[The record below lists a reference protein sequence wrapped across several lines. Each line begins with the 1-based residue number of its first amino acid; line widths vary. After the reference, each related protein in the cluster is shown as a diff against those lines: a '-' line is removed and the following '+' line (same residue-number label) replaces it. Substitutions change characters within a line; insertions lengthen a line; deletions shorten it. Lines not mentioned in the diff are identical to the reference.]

1 MKITEIAPSSFRDP
15 SGFLFTRSGTLYRQ
29 INKLYEKEYG
39 HLMRSGL
46 YESLTRD
53 GFLIP
58 HEEVSEPPAREDSA
72 HIVIHPE
79 RIPFVSYPYEGCF
92 GELKDAALLTLDVQK
107 RALEHGMVLKD
118 ASAYNIQFR
127 HGKPIFIDTLS
138 FDFYKEGKPWEGYRQ
153 FCQHF
158 LAPLA
163 LMVYTDVRLRE
174 FLRIYIDGI
183 PLDLARALLP
193 FSSIFR
199 PSLLIHIIFHAKTQ
213 ARFAGRETKDHS
225 SRFMNRK
232 TMLELAD
239 NLRSSVAALQ
249 WKFSRT
255 EWGEYYRETNYSS
268 GSFSEKAELVE
279 KMTER
284 ADPKTLWDIGA
295 NTGVFSR
302 IASKRGVYTIS
313 IDSDPAAVEKNY
325 QTRDNNTLP
334 LVMDLT
340 NPSPA
345 LGWDHRERLSLKDRG
360 PADMVLAL
368 ALIHHLV
375 ISNNLPFSTVA
386 RFFADICKTLV
397 IEFVP
402 KSDSNTRRLLKS
414 RKDIFPEYTKRHFE
428 EAFSMLFVIKE
439 SVPISGSER
448 VLYYMEKR

>member
-79 RIPFVSYPYEGCF
+79 RIPFVSYPYEWCF

-193 FSSIFR
+193 FSSIFS

-375 ISNNLPFSTVA
+375 ISNNLPFSAVA
-386 RFFADICKTLV
+386 RFLADICKTLV

>member
-1 MKITEIAPSSFRDP
+1 
-15 SGFLFTRSGTLYRQ
+15 
-29 INKLYEKEYG
+29 
-39 HLMRSGL
+39 
-46 YESLTRD
+46 
-53 GFLIP
+53 
-58 HEEVSEPPAREDSA
+58 
-72 HIVIHPE
+72 
-79 RIPFVSYPYEGCF
+79 
-92 GELKDAALLTLDVQK
+92 
-107 RALEHGMVLKD
+107 
-118 ASAYNIQFR
+118 
-127 HGKPIFIDTLS
+127 
-138 FDFYKEGKPWEGYRQ
+138 
-153 FCQHF
+153 
-158 LAPLA
+158 
-163 LMVYTDVRLRE
+163 
-174 FLRIYIDGI
+174 
-183 PLDLARALLP
+183 
-193 FSSIFR
+193 
-199 PSLLIHIIFHAKTQ
+199 
-213 ARFAGRETKDHS
+213 
-225 SRFMNRK
+225 
-232 TMLELAD
+232 
-239 NLRSSVAALQ
+239 
-249 WKFSRT
+249 
-255 EWGEYYRETNYSS
+255 
-268 GSFSEKAELVE
+268 
-279 KMTER
+279 MTER

-375 ISNNLPFSTVA
+375 ISNNLPFSAVA
-386 RFFADICKTLV
+386 RFLADICKTLV